1 MTKRDN
7 YKNELAAVLAKITK
21 PRLMKDF
28 LADLFSPREFSEIAL
43 RWQVVKKLDK
53 AEPQRKIARDLGVGI
68 GTVTRGAA
76 ELRDEEGGFREVL
89 NLLR

>member
-1 MTKRDN
+1 MTKGEQH
-7 YKNELAAVLAKITK
+7 KNELADVLSRIKT
-21 PRLMKDF
+21 PRLMRAF
-28 LADLFSPREFSEIAL
+28 LEDLFSPREFIDVAQRL
-43 RWQVVKKLDK
+43 QIVKQLDRGVS
-53 AEPQRKIARDLGVGI
+53 QRQIARDLGVGI